1 MGEIREKMIRDLKTK
16 GRCDSTV
23 ASYVRAAELLIRH
36 VGKPAEKITLE
47 EIQRFHLHLLEVEKH
62 APQTVNLYMAGV
74 RCLYLDTLGM
84 KWDRKS
90 IPHTK
95 VPRTIPVILSPEQV
109 AALLNAVEDL
119 KHRTLLAT
127 IYSAGLRVN
136 EAVHLAAKDIQSAR
150 NQIHVRFGKGSK
162 ERFTILSEQCLGM
175 LRLYWKQSTEC
186 KKDWLFPGQDPT
198 QPITPSSVRKVLKAA
213 KLKIGLHERIR
224 VHSLRH
230 SFATHLLES
239 GVDIRVIQIL
249 LGHASISSTELYAH
263 LRDVSKI
270 GVKSPL
276 DAIAGLL
283 IRL

>member
-1 MGEIREKMIRDLKTK
+1 MGEIREKMIRDIKTK
-16 GRCDSTV
+16 GRSDSTV
-23 ASYVRAAELLIRH
+23 RNYVAGAERLIRH
-36 VGKPAEKITLE
+36 VGKPPEQITIE
-47 EIQRFHLHLLEVEKH
+47 EIQRFHLHLLEVEKLS
-62 APQTVNLYMAGV
+62 AQTVNLYMAGV
-74 RCLYLDTLGM
+74 KFLYLETLGM
-84 KWDRKS
+84 KWDPRA

-95 VPRTIPVILSPEQV
+95 VLRTIPVILSPEQV
-109 AALLNAVEDL
+109 AALLNAVENL
-119 KHRTLLAT
+119 KYRTLLAT

-150 NQIHVRFGKGSK
+150 HQIHVRFGKGGK
-162 ERFTILSEQCLGM
+162 ERFTILSEECLGM

-186 KKDWLFPGQDPT
+186 KKDFLFPGQDPT
-198 QPITPSSVRKVLKAA
+198 QPIDASSVRKVLTAA
-213 KLKIGLHERIR
+213 KIKIGLHEKIR

-230 SFATHLLES
+230 CFATHLLES

-263 LRDVSKI
+263 LRDVSKV

>member
-16 GRCDSTV
+16 GRSESTV
-23 ASYVRAAELLIRH
+23 RNYLGGAERLIRH
-36 VGKPAEKITLE
+36 VGKPTEQITIE
-47 EIQRFHLHLLEVEKH
+47 DIQRFHLHLLEVKKLS
-62 APQTVNLYMAGV
+62 AQTVNLYMAGV
-74 RCLYLDTLGM
+74 KFLYLETLGM
-84 KWDRKS
+84 KWDPKS

-95 VPRTIPVILSPEQV
+95 VPQTIPVILSPEQV
-109 AALLNAVEDL
+109 AALLNAVEDF
-119 KHRTLLAT
+119 KHRILLAT

-150 NQIHVRFGKGSK
+150 HQIHVRFGKGGK
-162 ERFTILSEQCLGM
+162 ERFTILSENSLEM
-175 LRLYWKQSTEC
+175 LRSYWRQSTEC
-186 KKDWLFPGQDPT
+186 KKDYLFPGQDPT
-198 QPITPSSVRKVLKAA
+198 QPISPSSVRKVLKAA
-213 KLKIGLHERIR
+213 KLKIGMHERIR

-230 SFATHLLES
+230 AFATHLLES

-283 IRL
+283 IRP

>member
-1 MGEIREKMIRDLKTK
+1 MDKIREKMVRDIKTQ
-16 GRCDSTV
+16 GRAESTV
-23 ASYVRAAELLIRH
+23 RSYVYGAERLVRH
-36 VGKPAEKITLE
+36 VGKPPEQITLE
-47 EIQRFHLHLLEVEKH
+47 EIQRFHLHLLEVDKLS
-62 APQTVNLYMAGV
+62 PQTVNLYMAGV
-74 RCLYLDTLGM
+74 KSLYLVTLGM
-84 KWDRKS
+84 KWDPKS

-95 VPRTIPVILSPEQV
+95 VPRTVPVVLSPEQV
-109 AALLNAVEDL
+109 AELLNAVTDP
-119 KHRTLLAT
+119 KYRTVLAT

-150 NQIHVRFGKGSK
+150 HQIHVRFGKGRK

-175 LRLYWKQSTEC
+175 LRLYWKQSKEC
-186 KKDWLFPGQDPT
+186 KKDWLFPGEDPA

-213 KLKIGLHERIR
+213 KLKIGLHEKIR

-230 SFATHLLES
+230 CFATHLLES

-249 LGHASISSTELYAH
+249 LGHASISSTEIYAH
-263 LRDVSKI
+263 VRDVSKI